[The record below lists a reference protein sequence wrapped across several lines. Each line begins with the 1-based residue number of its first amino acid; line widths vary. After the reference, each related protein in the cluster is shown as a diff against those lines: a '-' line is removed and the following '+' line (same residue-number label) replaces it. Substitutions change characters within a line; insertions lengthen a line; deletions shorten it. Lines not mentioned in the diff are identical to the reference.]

1 MDNNDN
7 SNLALE
13 EIIATGAVFLLA
25 GWFLWHHF
33 SNQDDTI
40 QFVPTVSQADHTSIW
55 EIDENQQKSSR
66 KYTAKSA
73 VTTPESPGYSVT
85 IPSQAIQTNS
95 LANRNRQYDLD
106 MTGLYSQDSV
116 RPTNTHQI
124 PTDQLTSKSKQLVK
138 RSSVS
143 NSLQN
148 TRQQSA
154 ITIPDNKTQQAVVA
168 LSQRTDMEQP
178 GQANVTPTIQQPIS
192 TDSTGAL
199 KLKGNATP
207 DSHILLLLNGRKVTS
222 VQVTPTGQ
230 WSYETYLIPGEYSV
244 QVKDD
249 QNLKQSKS
257 YQIVISKPQIQWSNP
272 VSKPQPAPAPVIPN
286 TEKRQIRSRKN
297 RLYRVKPGDTLYTL
311 SKRYAVTVNE
321 ITRANQISDK
331 DQISVGQIL
340 KIPKRPSN

>member
-1 MDNNDN
+1 MNNNDN

-33 SNQDDTI
+33 SKQENTI
-40 QFVPTVSQADHTSIW
+40 QIVPSVSQSDRTRIW
-55 EIDENQQKSSR
+55 HIDENQQTTSR
-66 KYTAKSA
+66 KYTEKSSVSA
-73 VTTPESPGYSVT
+73 PESPRYTVT
-85 IPSQAIQTNS
+85 MPSQTIQTTS
-95 LANRNRQYDLD
+95 LASRSRQYDLD

-116 RPTNTHQI
+116 RPPETQQI
-124 PTDQLTSKSKQLVK
+124 PTDQLASKSKQLVN
-138 RSSVS
+138 RSITS

-154 ITIPDNKTQQAVVA
+154 TTIPDKTQQAVVA

-178 GQANVTPTIQQPIS
+178 GQVNVTPTIQQPIS
-192 TDSTGAL
+192 TDLTGAL

-207 DSHILLLLNGRKVTS
+207 NSHILLLLNGRKVTS

-244 QVKDD
+244 QVKND
-249 QNLKQSKS
+249 QNLKRSKS

-272 VSKPQPAPAPVIPN
+272 ESKPKTTRPATVISN
-286 TEKRQIRSRKN
+286 TAKMSTRSSKN

-311 SKRYAVTVNE
+311 SKRYAVTVSE
-321 ITRANQISDK
+321 ITKANHISDK
-331 DQISVGQIL
+331 DQISVGQML
-340 KIPKRPSN
+340 KIPKR